1 MDNKIFITLGSQ
13 KFQFNRLLKAVD
25 ELCEKGT
32 VDAED
37 VFAQIGYSDYL
48 PKNFSYKKFLD
59 RDEFSNEME
68 KANIVIT
75 HGGTGAIIGAVK
87 RGKKVIAVPRLAKY
101 GEHVDDHQLQ
111 LIKQFDDLNL
121 ICSCHD
127 VGDLETALDT
137 VQQTKYNSYKS
148 NTINIINSIE
158 EYEEVRDKFI
168 YDPTDKNISNP
179 GIISYSLWCK
189 VVRREIYVKA
199 QEQVDDKIVIGE
211 DMLCSLYCLQ
221 LAKSSENG
229 GNL

>member
-32 VDAED
+32 INAED

-87 RGKKVIAVPRLAKY
+87 KGKKVIAVPRRAKY

-111 LIKQFDDLNL
+111 LVGQFKEFQL
-121 ICSCHD
+121 ICECD
-127 VGDLETALDT
+127 DAEKVGDALETVKKT
-137 VQQTKYNSYKS
+137 TYKEYVS
-148 NTINIINSIE
+148 NTQ
-158 EYEEVRDKFI
+158 R
-168 YDPTDKNISNP
+168 
-179 GIISYSLWCK
+179 IISSIDGFVSKL
-189 VVRREIYVKA
+189 
-199 QEQVDDKIVIGE
+199 G
-211 DMLCSLYCLQ
+211 
-221 LAKSSENG
+221 
-229 GNL
+229 